1 MPMLIWMAAWT
12 SVWGTAVACC
22 NPEWYGPV
30 PPTFPSKDPHLL
42 RLDAAARG
50 SVHIVTAAP

>member
-1 MPMLIWMAAWT
+1 MPMLMWMAAWT

-30 PPTFPSKDPHLL
+30 PPTFPSKDPPFCDWTLP
-42 RLDAAARG
+42 RG
-50 SVHIVTAAP
+50 DQCTS